1 MVPVDWDNVNDDN
14 NKQHMYTVVSLILKN
29 GLVMADT
36 TTLLLH
42 LFYSPL
48 DCVREYQ
55 GKPVPET

>member
-1 MVPVDWDNVNDDN
+1 
-14 NKQHMYTVVSLILKN
+14 MYTVVSLILKN